1 MWTRYWEVRQ
11 RNNIYEVFHES
22 TVVAKYDTMV
32 SAELRAN
39 RMNETIYYEEISKRL
54 NMSLEDV
61 QSYNPLSLAVLIAD
75 GNTYSQA
82 KELLDEKSVHVHN
95 LCWEPWCASCESYYG
110 IDITSIILGKNKS
123 FHYLE
128 YDGCT
133 YVIYYS
139 PVSFMIKERRND
151 KMLSEREMQEL
162 SNLASKLSVEGY
174 DVDEIKAILAAEREK
189 INSVAIADLI
199 NYFPITDNIGV
210 KLAHINYGYN
220 KLTLNATITL
230 ERNTGVFDINSKP
243 EMFESILRNALYN
256 SLRELKEE
264 YLKEVNELNPAPPVT
279 TTITATPANPIS
291 FTIGTNVL
299 YTEVGTID
307 TAMAWTVSDIKDSA
321 GNSIDGNGVVVTATT
336 SAPLILEVTDWVT
349 VQTFNI
355 TSGTYDGT
363 TLLGNNII
371 LGGGE

>member
-22 TVVAKYDTMV
+22 TVIAKCNTIV
-32 SAELRAN
+32 SAELRAHMKN
-39 RMNETIYYEEISKRL
+39 IEVYWDELANRL

-61 QSYNPLSLAVLIAD
+61 QTYNPLSLAVLMAD
-75 GNTYSQA
+75 GNTYNQA
-82 KELLDEKSVHVHN
+82 KKLLDEQSVHVHN
-95 LCWEPWCASCESYYG
+95 ISWEPWCVSCESYYG
-110 IDITSIILGKNKS
+110 IDLISIIFRKNKK
-123 FHYLE
+123 FRYLE

-133 YVIYYS
+133 YVIYY
-139 PVSFMIKERRND
+139 KERRND

-174 DVDEIKAILAAEREK
+174 DVDEIKAIIAAEREK

-220 KLTLNATITL
+220 KLTLNTTITL

-256 SLRELKEE
+256 SLRGLKEE

-299 YTEVGTID
+299 YTEAGAID

-321 GNSIDGNGVVVTATT
+321 GNSIDGNGVTVTATT
-336 SAPLILEVTDWVT
+336 SNPLTLEVTDWVT